1 MVSLKE
7 REVEWSSPRMAGE
20 AAPSAAGTR
29 CSDGFYGV
37 ELKGWSVE

>member
-1 MVSLKE
+1 MVSLKD
-7 REVEWSSPRMAGE
+7 REVEWSSLRRAG

-29 CSDGFYGV
+29 GSDGFYGV